1 MFSLKNLREIALM
14 WLVAGVLC
22 VAMVGCLRLS
32 EPVLVPFIKHV
43 DPFKLCID
51 DPQWVGGGA
60 EGGQRG
66 P

>member
-1 MFSLKNLREIALM
+1 MFSRTNLREIALM

-22 VAMVGCLRLS
+22 VAMVGCIKLTL
-32 EPVLVPFIKHV
+32 PVVGPYIEKV
-43 DPFKLCID
+43 DPFAKHCV